1 MDQETV
7 PHEGNQTFTSQ
18 SSCTKGSEGF
28 LLGILIL
35 KGENMNEV
43 REITEKIKKFR
54 DERDWMQFHDPKN
67 MAVSIILEA
76 SELLEHFQ
84 WKTIEEVEKYTRQN
98 HAEIKDEIADIA
110 LYLFELAE
118 NLGINLIDAM
128 EQKLKKNEMKYPVEK
143 AKGKHTK
150 YNKL

>member
-1 MDQETV
+1 M
-7 PHEGNQTFTSQ
+7 
-18 SSCTKGSEGF
+18 SE
-28 LLGILIL
+28 IIQ
-35 KGENMNEV
+35 
-43 REITEKIKKFR
+43 ITEKIKKFR

-84 WKTIEEVEKYTRQN
+84 WKTTEEVEKYAKQN
-98 HAEIKDEIADIA
+98 HADIQDEIADIA
-110 LYLFELAE
+110 LYLFELAD

-128 EQKLKKNEMKYPVEK
+128 NQKLKKNEMKYPVEK